1 MKNLMRIVLFIFV
14 LSFQFPLFAASSRS
28 SIDANEALDRL
39 MKGNARFVELK
50 TEHPNLNAERRT
62 LVKGGQNPF
71 AIIVS
76 CSDSRVPPEL
86 IFDQGLGDLFVY
98 RVAGNVIDDLALGT
112 IEYGVAQL
120 GANLIFVMGHEKCGA
135 VEATL
140 KGKPLPGHIP
150 TVANKIKPHVEKLSC
165 KKLDA
170 LDCGI
175 FQNVEAVVEQLKNSP
190 PILAERVKN
199 GSLKIVGGIYDLESG
214 AVVPVK

>member
-1 MKNLMRIVLFIFV
+1 MKNLMRVAFFVFV
-14 LSFQFPLFAASSRS
+14 LGFQFPLFAASPQPSVG
-28 SIDANEALDRL
+28 ANEALDRL

-98 RVAGNVIDDLALGT
+98 RVAGNVIDDLALGSV
-112 IEYGVAQL
+112 EYAVTVL
-120 GANLIFVMGHEKCGA
+120 GANLVFVLGHEKCGA
-135 VEATL
+135 VDATL

-150 TVANKIKPHVEKLSC
+150 AIAKKIEPHVQNLTC

-170 LDCGI
+170 LECGI